1 MTMNLFTKMWR
12 YLGTALGMKFEE
24 LADPK
29 VQIEQAIEAAQRR
42 ATSLRGTAASVI
54 ANQKSTQAKLD
65 QAITDLDAAR
75 AKAKQALVMAE
86 EATVAGD
93 EARAGKMLTAAEAF
107 ANQIV
112 VLEQEVATLENLLL
126 QAATAAEQA
135 KQAVTQNQ
143 VDLQRQLSERQAL
156 LNKLGQA
163 EVAEKMVD
171 AMEAMDATVGSDVPS
186 LEQVRSKIDD
196 RLARA
201 QGKAEV
207 SGWSVKGQMREVEQA
222 AMAGEAQARLSELRS
237 ELGITTRT
245 EQATPNADAIEAE
258 IEAAVRAAAE
268 HRDDRPAPA

>member
-1 MTMNLFTKMWR
+1 MNLFTKIWR

-29 VQIEQAIEAAQRR
+29 VQIEQAIEAAQKR
-42 ATSLRGTAASVI
+42 AVSLRETAATVI

-65 QAITDLDAAR
+65 RSLKDLESAR
-75 AKAKQALVMAE
+75 AKAKQALLMGE
-86 EATVAGD
+86 EATAAGD
-93 EARAGKMLTAAEAF
+93 EVRAGQMVNAAEAF

-143 VDLQRQLSERQAL
+143 VDLQRQLAERQAL

-163 EVAEKMVD
+163 EVAEKMVESL
-171 AMEAMDATVGSDVPS
+171 EAMDATIGSDVPS

-196 RLARA
+196 RLAKA
-201 QGKAEV
+201 QGRAEV
-207 SGWSVKGQMREVEQA
+207 SSWSVKGQMREVEQA
-222 AMAGEAQARLSELRS
+222 AMASEAQSRLSQLRS
-237 ELGITTRT
+237 ELGISAP
-245 EQATPNADAIEAE
+245 ATAEAPFADAIEAE

-268 HRDDRPAPA
+268 QGEA

>member
-1 MTMNLFTKMWR
+1 MNVFTKIWR

-29 VQIEQAIEAAQRR
+29 VQIEQAIEAAQKR
-42 ATSLRGTAASVI
+42 AVSLRETAATVI

-65 QAITDLDAAR
+65 RSLQDLDSAR
-75 AKAKQALVMAE
+75 AKAKQALLMAE
-86 EATVAGD
+86 EATAAGD
-93 EARAGKMLTAAEAF
+93 EVRAGQMASAAEAF

-126 QAATAAEQA
+126 QTATAAEQA

-143 VDLQRQLSERQAL
+143 VDLQRQLAERQAL

-163 EVAEKMVD
+163 EVAEKMVES
-171 AMEAMDATVGSDVPS
+171 MEAMDATIGSDVPS

-196 RLARA
+196 RLAKA
-201 QGKAEV
+201 QGRAEV
-207 SGWSVKGQMREVEQA
+207 SSWSVKGQMREVEQA
-222 AMAGEAQARLSELRS
+222 AMASEAQSRLSQLRS
-237 ELGITTRT
+237 ELGISAPTTD
-245 EQATPNADAIEAE
+245 EAPFADAIEAE

-268 HRDDRPAPA
+268 QGES